1 MDAIIATLLF
11 VLGFFLLLVLV
22 LLTIGTILIFTGP
35 PDLHDLDIDSEQ
47 EPNHRKKI

>member
-22 LLTIGTILIFTGP
+22 LITISIILIFTGP

-47 EPNHRKKI
+47 EPKHRKNI